1 MASSTSPPVL
11 PARSVLCVLCTLG
24 PVVCVFAVVGRL
36 VGDPGCSRALAAVA
50 AAAAVADVGT
60 AVAVVVVVESTG
72 HPLHVGVYC
81 GSCRGE

>member
-11 PARSVLCVLCTLG
+11 PARSVLCVLCTLS

-50 AAAAVADVGT
+50 AAAVADVGT
-60 AVAVVVVVESTG
+60 AVAVVVVESTG
-72 HPLHVGVYC
+72 HPLPVGVYC